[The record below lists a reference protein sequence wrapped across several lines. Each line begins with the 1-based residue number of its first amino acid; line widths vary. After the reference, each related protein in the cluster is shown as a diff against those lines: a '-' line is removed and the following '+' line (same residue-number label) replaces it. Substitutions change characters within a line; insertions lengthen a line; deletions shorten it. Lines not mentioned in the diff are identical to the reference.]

1 MANRTLVPRF
11 SSPRH
16 RILPPKFG
24 YGILGIH
31 RIFRICRL
39 VCLLRLAVSKHG
51 HPSQPSEIL
60 KITRTGLG
68 VSTPIPKFSSLILVG
83 CWWQTPGWRKHP
95 KTLLFRSCKG
105 CPHKSY
111 KNATGQTR
119 CSQRVIHFEPAW
131 KKKFFPTKTW
141 QTEPWSQGFHP
152 LGTESYPQSLVLAF
166 LAADLPVEARC
177 VKTLEQKSLNM
188 GIRFNP

>member
-16 RILPPKFG
+16 RIIPPKFG

-39 VCLLRLAVSKHG
+39 VCLWRLAVSKHG
-51 HPSQPSEIL
+51 HPFQPLKIL

-68 VSTPIPKFSSLILVG
+68 VSTQPLSFHPWFLWVIDDKL
-83 CWWQTPGWRKHP
+83 QAEEKHP
-95 KTLLFRSCKG
+95 KTLLFWSWKG
-105 CPHKSY
+105 YPHKSY

-119 CSQRVIHFEPAW
+119 CSQRVIRFEPPKKRPVLPYQNMANRSISCAW
-131 KKKFFPTKTW
+131 IWELWNMK
-141 QTEPWSQGFHP
+141 PWK
-152 LGTESYPQSLVLAF
+152 EI
-166 LAADLPVEARC
+166 
-177 VKTLEQKSLNM
+177 KS
-188 GIRFNP
+188 

>member
-111 KNATGQTR
+111 KDATGQTR

-131 KKKFFPTKTW
+131 KK
-141 QTEPWSQGFHP
+141 S
-152 LGTESYPQSLVLAF
+152 SSLPKHGKQNLCPKVF
-166 LAADLPVEARC
+166 IP
-177 VKTLEQKSLNM
+177 
-188 GIRFNP
+188 